1 MYRFQSEDNPGTYLF
16 VGESE
21 RENINQNFSD
31 SFTEEG
37 LAFYTYD
44 ADSELGTDF
53 YRFQNTAQPGTYLFA
68 TGEERERINED
79 FPNFVEEGIA
89 FSVDV

>member
-1 MYRFQSEDNPGTYLF
+1 MF

-21 RENINQNFSD
+21 RENILENFSD

-53 YRFQNTAQPGTYLFA
+53 YRFQNTVQPGTYLFA
-68 TGEERERINED
+68 TGEERENINQN
-79 FPNFVEEGIA
+79 FPDLVEEGIA